1 MAVQDVSL
9 VIDQL
14 RCRKFTTKEE
24 IAARSGVPI
33 ERVEKILNRLSARG
47 IVILRDNEV
56 EVLF

>member
-1 MAVQDVSL
+1 VQDVSL

-24 IAARSGVPI
+24 IAARSCVPI

-47 IVILRDNEV
+47 IVILRDSEV